1 MRGAHGHAIFVEIQ
15 VMKNTVWIVIGA
27 LLIAIVTFFVIRNN
41 RRAEVVTTDQ
51 PVSQSPQAEIISE
64 TTKSAMKKTYPS
76 APSPLAATQIKG
88 KKAHIKTNKGE
99 IVFELYSDAPIAA
112 SNFIFL
118 TSDGFYDGL
127 TFHRREENFVIQGG
141 DPSGNGTGSPGYK
154 FADEVVTRDYTR
166 GIVAMANSG
175 PNTNGSQFF
184 IMLADNPLPKNYT
197 IFGNVVSGMDV
208 VDKIQVGDVME
219 KVTIE

>member
-1 MRGAHGHAIFVEIQ
+1 
-15 VMKNTVWIVIGA
+15 MKNQVWISVGI
-27 LLIAIVTFFVIRNN
+27 LLIALVTFFVINTSSKQTNEIVQPYQNN
-41 RRAEVVTTDQ
+41 
-51 PVSQSPQAEIISE
+51 E
-64 TTKSAMKKTYPS
+64 TTKSAMKKTYSSP
-76 APSPLAATQIKG
+76 PSPLPLTQIQG
-88 KKAHIKTNKGE
+88 KKVHIKTSKGD
-99 IVFELYSDAPIAA
+99 IIFELYKEVPQAA
-112 SNFIFL
+112 TNFIFL
-118 TSDGFYDGL
+118 TNEGFYDGI

-141 DPSGNGTGSPGYK
+141 DPSGNGTGGPGYQ
-154 FADEVVTRDYTR
+154 FADEPVNRDYKR
-166 GIVAMANSG
+166 GIVAMANAG

>member
-1 MRGAHGHAIFVEIQ
+1 
-15 VMKNTVWIVIGA
+15 MKNTVWIVIGV

-41 RRAEVVTTDQ
+41 RRTEVVTVEQQ
-51 PVSQSPQAEIISE
+51 PSPNVLSETSE
-64 TTKSAMKKTYPS
+64 TTKSAMKKTYLS
-76 APSPLAATQIKG
+76 APSPIPATQIKG
-88 KKAHIKTNKGE
+88 KRALIKTNRGD
-99 IVFELYSDAPIAA
+99 IIFELFSDVPIAA

-118 TSDGFYDGL
+118 TNDGFYDGL

-141 DPSGNGTGSPGYK
+141 DPSGNGTGGPGYK
-154 FADEVVTRDYTR
+154 FADEVITRDYTR

-184 IMLADNPLPKNYT
+184 IMLATSPLPKNYT
-197 IFGNVVSGMDV
+197 IFGNVISGIDV
-208 VDKIQVGDVME
+208 VDRIQVGDVME